1 MSQIFVYASELS
13 PFGARVRIAVA
24 ARKLDIGFVPPPPER
39 RSPERFAINPLAR
52 FPVLV
57 DGDTRIVE
65 SMAILEYLEDRF
77 DVAPALRP
85 EDIYHRA
92 LGRSIVSAFDSAVF
106 PLLTP
111 IFPQLLTPNPDVAI
125 VSTALQAAMQS
136 WREVAGLFGTEGLAQ
151 GSALTL
157 ADCAMAPFVT
167 LTAVLADRFKLPPPL
182 STGDRLHDWA
192 TAIAEIQVCLDA
204 AERIRVTFAKLYANP
219 PEMK

>member
-1 MSQIFVYASELS
+1 MSEISVFTSELS

-39 RSPERFAINPLAR
+39 RSPERFSINPLAK
-52 FPVLV
+52 FPVLI
-57 DGDTRIVE
+57 DGDKRVVE

-77 DVAPALRP
+77 DVTPALRP

-92 LGRSIVSAFDSAVF
+92 IGRSIVSAFDSAVF

-136 WREVAGLFGTEGLAQ
+136 WREVAGLFGAKGLVH
-151 GSALTL
+151 GSVLTL

-167 LTAVLADRFKLPPPL
+167 LTAVLAHRFELPPPIL
-182 STGDRLHDWA
+182 AGDRLHDWA
-192 TAIAEIQVCLDA
+192 AAIAEIQVCQDA
-204 AERIRVTFAKLYANP
+204 AERIRATFARL
-219 PEMK
+219 